1 MDHPGCIEK
10 VGELFKAWINSADVE
25 TVRPT
30 PDLRSLVYY
39 HGMKS
44 ASEAEWTIMFE
55 LFKKEQDATEKTKL
69 QSALCA
75 INQPWILRKLIDLA
89 SKDEEYVRK
98 QDYFTLMGSISGNR
112 NGEALVWDYVRE
124 NWQTIS
130 DRFGLNERNLGR
142 LIPTITSRFTTQYK
156 LNEMKSFF
164 EAYPNAGAGVNA
176 RIQALETVENNIK
189 WLATNQAPIL
199 DWLDKQPIVEAIA
212 NNNDWLKKDQPSK
225 V

>member
-1 MDHPGCIEK
+1 MDHPGCIERI
-10 VGELFKAWINSADVE
+10 GEMFKTWINSADVE

-44 ASEAEWTIMFE
+44 ASEAEWNIMFE

-89 SKDEEYVRK
+89 SKDETYVRK
-98 QDYFTLMGSISGNR
+98 QDYFTLMGSISANR

-164 EAYPNAGAGVNA
+164 AEYPNAGAGVNA
-176 RIQALETVENNIK
+176 RTQALETVENNIK
-189 WLATNQAPIL
+189 WVATNQVPIL
-199 DWLDKQPIVEAIA
+199 EWLDKQPIVEAVA
-212 NNNDWLKKDQPSK
+212 NNNKRLGSDQPSK